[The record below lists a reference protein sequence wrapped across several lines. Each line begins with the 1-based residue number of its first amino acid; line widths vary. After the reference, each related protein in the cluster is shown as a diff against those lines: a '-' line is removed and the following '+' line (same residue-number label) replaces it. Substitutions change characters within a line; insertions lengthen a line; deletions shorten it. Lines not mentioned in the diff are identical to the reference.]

1 MGEITLEYLKNYIFE
16 KTGLEEVLFER
27 PKVSVRF
34 SAKELLMLPSSEEE
48 KMEELN
54 IKISDLIHDK
64 FGSYRD
70 FGQVCN
76 LNSETIRK
84 MIRFGSKRKISREML
99 AKFVVGCKL
108 SLKLCYIYNMG
119 TWEQTKTISII

>member
-34 SAKELLMLPSSEEE
+34 SEKELLMLPSSEEE

-64 FGSYRD
+64 FVGYRD

-99 AKFVVGCKL
+99 AKFVVECKL
-108 SLKLCYIYNMG
+108 SLKLCYIYNA
-119 TWEQTKTISII
+119 